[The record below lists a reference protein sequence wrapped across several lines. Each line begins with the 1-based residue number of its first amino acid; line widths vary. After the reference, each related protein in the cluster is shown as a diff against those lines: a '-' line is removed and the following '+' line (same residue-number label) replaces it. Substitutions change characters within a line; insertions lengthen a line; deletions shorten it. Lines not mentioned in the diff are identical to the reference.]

1 MGRRRLLAVAAAL
14 AFAWAASPADAVPKD
29 PRLQQVRSWAFGIG
43 SGNLRGDVAARFAPY
58 DLVVVDGEEAK
69 AAQVAALHAQGKLV
83 LAYVSVGTIEPGR
96 PWYRAAKPYRLDRY
110 EEYGEYYAR
119 VSSPGFR
126 RLITQRV
133 APPILDKGFD
143 GLFLDNTAMIEDHK
157 RQRAGMHRLAAELGA
172 LVHGRGKLLF
182 TQNGED
188 VIGPSLRHYDG
199 WNREDLS
206 QTYSFE
212 HGRYER
218 VPSDLTRDA
227 QRALRR
233 IAGAGLQVTASDY
246 TKRGDTRGTGR
257 AVRAACRA
265 RALPFVT
272 NIQLTRIPRLAF
284 TCPA

>member
-1 MGRRRLLAVAAAL
+1 M
-14 AFAWAASPADAVPKD
+14 
-29 PRLQQVRSWAFGIG
+29 
-43 SGNLRGDVAARFAPY
+43 
-58 DLVVVDGEEAK
+58 VVDGEEAK
-69 AAQVAALHAQGKLV
+69 ATQVAALHAQGKLV

-110 EEYGEYYAR
+110 EEYDEYYAKL
-119 VSSPGFR
+119 SSPGFR
-126 RLITQRV
+126 RLITSRV
-133 APPILDKGFD
+133 TPPMLDKGFD
-143 GLFLDNTAMIEDHK
+143 GLFLDNTAMIEGHK
-157 RQRAGMHRLAAELGA
+157 RQRAGMHRLAGELAA
-172 LVHGRGKLLF
+172 LTHGRGKLLF

-218 VPSDLTRDA
+218 VPREDTRDA

-233 IAGAGLQVTASDY
+233 ISARGLLVTASDY
-246 TKRGDTRGTGR
+246 TRRGDARGQGR

-265 RALPFVT
+265 GALPFVT
-272 NIQLTRIPRLAF
+272 NIQLTRIARSPFL
-284 TCPA
+284 CPA

>member
-1 MGRRRLLAVAAAL
+1 LLAAAL
-14 AFAWAASPADAVPKD
+14 VCLCGVAASAEAVPRD

-43 SGNLRGDVAARFAPY
+43 SGNLRGDVGARFAPY

-69 AAQVAALHAQGKLV
+69 AAQVAALHARGKLV

-96 PWYRAAKPYRLDRY
+96 PWYRAARRYRLDRY
-110 EEYGEYYAR
+110 EEYDEYYAK

-133 APPILDKGFD
+133 APPMLDKGFD

-157 RQRAGMHRLAAELGA
+157 SQRAGMHRLVRELAALA
-172 LVHGRGKLLF
+172 HGRGKLLF

-218 VPSDLTRDA
+218 VPREDTRGA

-233 IAGAGLQVTASDY
+233 IAGAGLLVTASDY
-246 TKRGDTRGTGR
+246 TKRGDARGRDR
-257 AVRAACRA
+257 AVRNACAAG
-265 RALPFVT
+265 ALPFVT
-272 NIQLTRIPRLAF
+272 NIGLTRISRVAF